1 MARQHLVMAT
11 LLCIG
16 AAACGNAAEKAAD
29 SEDRDLTLPAVEPI
43 AAIADEPEPDAK
55 PVPPAP
61 PAERPRARRPAP
73 KPEPPAPK
81 PEPVPEPVIPTLAAG
96 TTFTIVARDTLTSRH
111 NATGEEVAARTV
123 EAVRDESGMVVI
135 PAGAVFYGT
144 ISDIAPAES
153 PGGEGRLA
161 LAFDRVE
168 IAEQT
173 YALQARVDSVGTR
186 MKGRGVTAGDAAK
199 VGAGAVVGAIAGRVI
214 GGNKAGTIVGA
225 AAGTAAG
232 VGIAAATRDVDII
245 LDAGAPIRLV
255 LTAPLALRDRE

>member
-1 MARQHLVMAT
+1 MATRHLVMAT
-11 LLCIG
+11 LLCLG
-16 AAACGNAAEKAAD
+16 AAACGTAREEAAD
-29 SEDRDLTLPAVEPI
+29 SEDRDLTLPTVEPI
-43 AAIADEPEPDAK
+43 ATIGDEPEPE
-55 PVPPAP
+55 PPPAP
-61 PAERPRARRPAP
+61 PAPPSERPRPRRPAP

-81 PEPVPEPVIPTLAAG
+81 PEPEPVIPTLAAG

-111 NATGEEVAARTV
+111 NATGEEVAARAV
-123 EAVRDESGMVVI
+123 EDVRDESGMVVI
-135 PAGAVFYGT
+135 SSGDVFYGT

-153 PGGEGRLA
+153 PGGEGRLV

-168 IAEQT
+168 IAGRT
-173 YALQARVDSVGTR
+173 YDLQARVDSIGTR

-214 GGNKAGTIVGA
+214 GGNKTGTIVGA

-255 LTAPLALRDRE
+255 LTAPLALKE